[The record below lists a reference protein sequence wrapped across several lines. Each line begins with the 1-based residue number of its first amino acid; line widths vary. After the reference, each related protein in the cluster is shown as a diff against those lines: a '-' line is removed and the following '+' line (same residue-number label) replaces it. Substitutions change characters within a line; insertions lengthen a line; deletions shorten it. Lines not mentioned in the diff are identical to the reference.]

1 MSTMN
6 VHTNIPLKNYL
17 SMKLGGT
24 TRFMADVTNIDE
36 LHQVVTNARSQNL
49 PFFILGSGSNVI
61 ARDNEYPGLVI
72 RVRIPGFE
80 VISEDYTNVT
90 IKLGAGEIWD
100 EVVARTVDMNLI
112 GIEAMSDIP
121 SYCGA
126 APVQNIGAYGQEL
139 ADVLVSLEAYDTT
152 TGQIVTLSNNDC
164 KFTYR
169 DSIFRTEANGRYIIT
184 SITLQLYKSTP
195 EPPFYK
201 ALQDHF
207 DKHNI
212 TIFTPKIVREAVIV
226 IRQEKL
232 PNPTEKPNSGSFFK
246 NAIIEQWR
254 LDEFLRDYPDAPHY
268 EMGEGSYKIPS
279 GWLIEQC
286 GFKGQLLHGMRVNPA
301 NALVLINESAT
312 GYLDLSLAR
321 DEITQAV
328 QDRFHIHIDQE
339 PLELT

>member
-1 MSTMN
+1 MN

-17 SMKLGGT
+17 SMKIGGT
-24 TRFMADVTNIDE
+24 TRFMTDVTTIDE
-36 LHQVVTNARSQNL
+36 LSQVIANAKNKNI

-61 ARDNEYPGLVI
+61 ARDEEYTGLII
-72 RVRIPGFE
+72 RVRIPGFD
-80 VISEDYTNVT
+80 VVNEDYSTTT

-126 APVQNIGAYGQEL
+126 APVQNIGAYGQEI
-139 ADVLVSLEAYDTT
+139 ADTLVSLEAYDIEA
-152 TGQIVTLSNNDC
+152 GQVVTLTNDEC

-169 DSIFRTEANGRYIIT
+169 DSIFRSEARGRYIIT
-184 SITLQLYKSTP
+184 SITLQLYKAAP

-201 ALQDHF
+201 GVQDYF
-207 DKHNI
+207 DEHGV
-212 TIFTPKIVREAVIV
+212 TIYTPKAIREAVIA
-226 IRQEKL
+226 IRHEKL
-232 PNPTEKPNSGSFFK
+232 PNPAERPNAGSFFK
-246 NAIIEQWR
+246 NAIIEQWQ
-254 LDEFLRDYPDAPHY
+254 LDELLRDYPDAPHY
-268 EMGEGSYKIPS
+268 EMGDDRHKIPS

-286 GFKGQLLHGMRVNPA
+286 GFKGQLLHGVRVNPA

-321 DEITQAV
+321 NEITQAV
-328 QDRFHIHIDQE
+328 QDRFHISIEQE
-339 PLELT
+339 PLEIA

>member
-1 MSTMN
+1 MN

-17 SMKLGGT
+17 SMKMGGT
-24 TRFMADVTNIDE
+24 TRFMADVTTVDE
-36 LHQVVTNARSQNL
+36 LSQVITNAKTKGI

-61 ARDNEYPGLVI
+61 ARDDEYTGLII

-80 VISEDYTNVT
+80 IISEDYTTVT

-100 EVVARTVDMNLI
+100 EVVAQTVDKGLI

-126 APVQNIGAYGQEL
+126 APVQNIGAYGQEI
-139 ADVLVSLEAYDTT
+139 ADTLVSLEAYDTT
-152 TGQIVTLSNNDC
+152 ANQVVTLTNEEC

-169 DSIFRTEANGRYIIT
+169 DSIFRTEAQGRYIIT
-184 SITLQLYKSTP
+184 SITLQLYKAAP

-201 ALQDHF
+201 GVQDYF
-207 DKHNI
+207 DEHNI
-212 TIFTPKIVREAVIV
+212 TIYTAKAIREAVIA
-226 IRQEKL
+226 IRHKKL
-232 PNPTEKPNSGSFFK
+232 PNPVEKPNSGSFFK
-246 NAIIEQWR
+246 NAIIEQWQ
-254 LDEFLRDYPDAPHY
+254 LDELLQDYPDAPHY
-268 EMGEGSYKIPS
+268 EMGDGRHKVPS

-321 DEITQAV
+321 TEITQAV
-328 QDRFHIHIDQE
+328 QDRFRINIEQE
-339 PLELT
+339 PLEIA

>member
-1 MSTMN
+1 MN

-17 SMKLGGT
+17 TMKLGGN
-24 TRFMADVTNIDE
+24 TRFMTDVSTVDE
-36 LHQVVTNARSQNL
+36 LRQVITNVKAQNI

-61 ARDNEYPGLVI
+61 ARDDEYPGLII

-80 VISEDYTNVT
+80 VLSEDYTTVT
-90 IKLGAGEIWD
+90 MKLGAGEIWD

-126 APVQNIGAYGQEL
+126 APVQNIGAYGQEI
-139 ADVLVSLEAYDTT
+139 ADTLISLEAYDTET
-152 TGQIVTLSNNDC
+152 NQLVTLSNDEC

-169 DSIFRTEANGRYIIT
+169 DSIFRGEARGRYVIT
-184 SITLQLYKSTP
+184 SITLQLYKAAP

-201 ALQDHF
+201 ALQDYF
-207 DKHNI
+207 DEHQV
-212 TIFTPKIVREAVIV
+212 TIYTPRAIREAVIA
-226 IRQEKL
+226 IRHEKL
-232 PNPTEKPNSGSFFK
+232 PNPAEKPNSGSFFK
-246 NAIIEQWR
+246 NAIIEQWQ
-254 LDEFLRDYPDAPHY
+254 LDELLQDYPDAPHY
-268 EMGEGSYKIPS
+268 EMGDDRHKIPS

-321 DEITQAV
+321 NEITQSV
-328 QDRFHIHIDQE
+328 RDRFHISIEQE
-339 PLELT
+339 PLEITS